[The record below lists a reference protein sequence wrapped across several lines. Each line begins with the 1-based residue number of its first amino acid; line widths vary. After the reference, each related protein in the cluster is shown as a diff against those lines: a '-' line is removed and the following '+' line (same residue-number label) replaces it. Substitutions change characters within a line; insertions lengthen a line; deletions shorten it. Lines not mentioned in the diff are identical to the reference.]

1 MNTNYNQT
9 RYRKLYQHNRM
20 EGSGMKLQKIVIL
33 LLGLC
38 FFFACSPGDVQD
50 TQEARVADVKVP
62 VLTVLNP
69 LGTPPP
75 IKLLPMAP
83 RLDTLEGKTIYVDN
97 NGYPGTSVLLPELIA
112 VLKGKYPTTKFIY
125 NDKPA
130 GRMTAEDPAAGEA
143 DAIIIATGH

>member
-1 MNTNYNQT
+1 
-9 RYRKLYQHNRM
+9 
-20 EGSGMKLQKIVIL
+20 MKLRKTVMGAL

-38 FFFACSPGDVQD
+38 LSFMGSSGIASAANVGN
-50 TQEARVADVKVP
+50 P

-75 IKLLPMAP
+75 IQLKAMAP

-97 NGYPGTSVLLPELIA
+97 NGYPGTSILLPELIA
-112 VLKGKYPTTKFIY
+112 VMKEKYPTTKFIY

-130 GRMTAEDPAAGEA
+130 GSMNREQDPAMGKA
-143 DAIIIATGH
+143 DALIVATGH